1 MNRVEIIP
9 NLCTAANL
17 LLGVSAITAVLNF
30 NLSLSVIL
38 ILLAAV
44 LDRFDGMLARRFD
57 AVTSFGK
64 EFDSLSDLISFG
76 VAPAVLLYSS
86 AQSAYLST
94 PGYFCLLLFIL
105 CGALRL
111 ARFNVTPADNYFTG
125 LPIPAAGAVLAILV
139 FIIPSA
145 MVALILSV
153 ILSLLM
159 ISNFRIPKF

>member
-1 MNRVEIIP
+1 MNRGGIIP

-38 ILLAAV
+38 ILLAAI
-44 LDRFDGMLARRFD
+44 LDRFDGILARRFD
-57 AVTSFGK
+57 AVSSFGK
-64 EFDSLSDLISFG
+64 EFDSLSDLVSFG

-86 AQSAYLST
+86 AQSDYLST

-111 ARFNVTPADNYFTG
+111 ARFNITPANNYFTG
-125 LPIPAAGAVLAILV
+125 LPITAAGAVLAILV

-145 MVALILSV
+145 MVVLILSV

-159 ISNFRIPKF
+159 ISNLRIPKL